1 MSSCLLS
8 VWGSAAGT
16 LQVLPSPSPSPSSSS
31 SLAISTLPVC
41 QFECSSIDWSNDLAD
56 SVDRRLGVPQSLS
69 QSESQSWSSSPSPI
83 MPRLRFKFINSQII
97 SLWLLLVLWTDHVQT
112 INRCRCRS
120 WSFAAC
126 ESFCQFISLSLLS
139 LSLSLSLPCLSH
151 FLIFQFFF
159 CLLFVSVRFGSVSF
173 VFSAFLSTAQL
184 IKKRFRLA
192 LIAFAFVFTVDP

>member
-126 ESFCQFISLSLLS
+126 ESFCQFISLSLFLS
-139 LSLSLSLPCLSH
+139 VCPV
-151 FLIFQFFF
+151 FLTFWSFSFFF
-159 CLLFVSVRFGSVSF
+159 LSVICLGSLRFG
-173 VFSAFLSTAQL
+173 
-184 IKKRFRLA
+184 
-192 LIAFAFVFTVDP
+192 